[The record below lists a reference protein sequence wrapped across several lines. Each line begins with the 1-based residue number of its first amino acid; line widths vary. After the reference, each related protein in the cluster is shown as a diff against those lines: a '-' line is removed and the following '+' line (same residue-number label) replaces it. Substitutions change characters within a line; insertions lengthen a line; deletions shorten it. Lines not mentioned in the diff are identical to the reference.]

1 MLEKRKKEQILRPCL
16 VPENCLH
23 RGLFTLGTAKTD
35 LANLTFLVLGERS
48 NHKGMPR
55 GGGDQISQNP
65 SFILLASCF
74 TAATA
79 ITTSASTAISHLKK
93 LLFSTTNEDNDSD
106 KDEEEQEEH
115 LDFEDDFSET
125 VPVEHSNAA

>member
-1 MLEKRKKEQILRPCL
+1 M
-16 VPENCLH
+16 
-23 RGLFTLGTAKTD
+23 GTAKTD

-48 NHKGMPR
+48 NHKGMPK

-79 ITTSASTAISHLKK
+79 ITTSVSTAISHLQK

-106 KDEEEQEEH
+106 KDEEEH